1 MYENNESEEEC
12 PKGSNR
18 RKFSPSHGSPL
29 YVLGP
34 RRSILDAFRWSAH
47 RQQHGSLISVPV
59 NNDYSAHAHYN
70 EFVFVPALAFNRMN
84 LAIMQSGPK

>member
-1 MYENNESEEEC
+1 MV
-12 PKGSNR
+12 
-18 RKFSPSHGSPL
+18 HL
-29 YVLGP
+29 YYVWGETINP
-34 RRSILDAFRWSAH
+34 GRFRWSAH

-59 NNDYSAHAHYN
+59 NKRFSAHAHYN